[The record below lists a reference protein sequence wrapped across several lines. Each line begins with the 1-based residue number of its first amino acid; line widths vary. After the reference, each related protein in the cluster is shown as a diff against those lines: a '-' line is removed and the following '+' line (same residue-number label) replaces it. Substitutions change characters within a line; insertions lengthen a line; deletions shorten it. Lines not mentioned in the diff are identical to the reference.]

1 MQNNKTYLLLY
12 IRVILLSFL
21 LMMLS
26 GCDSDNNVMQ
36 EPVEPEEIVEA
47 EAELEPEEM
56 ISYINIEEQL
66 IKVEANPE
74 KGFYW
79 DYYLFIPDL
88 SIPVDSHLFLLVSP
102 NNTGTG
108 DKDIQVHDE
117 AALRDA
123 SSSWK
128 NSIARSIEVPLLVPV
143 FPREFGKYYTHQL
156 ERDVLLIRDGNLRRI
171 DLQLIAM
178 VEDARELLNSKG
190 LTTKEKILLNG
201 FSACGTFSIRFA
213 ILHPHLVRAVAAG
226 GLNGL
231 TTFPTAEW
239 DDKRLRYPTGIA
251 DLEEITGIIFD
262 LEQYKEVAQYLYMGS
277 LDDNDTIWDGAPY
290 LSGEDIKL
298 IRGITAEEVQERWAI
313 SQRIYK
319 ELGIPAEFKTYT
331 GVGHTLNDEMLND
344 VAVFFKKYIDE

>member
-1 MQNNKTYLLLY
+1 LHKKGSDDVQKKK
-12 IRVILLSFL
+12 ILLTFL
-21 LMMLS
+21 VVLVCYFLVMLS
-26 GCDSDNNVMQ
+26 GCDSNNNDMQ
-36 EPVEPEEIVEA
+36 EIVDPEEIVEA
-47 EAELEPEEM
+47 EAEPEEE

-171 DLQLIAM
+171 DLQLI
-178 VEDARELLNSKG
+178 S
-190 LTTKEKILLNG
+190 
-201 FSACGTFSIRFA
+201 
-213 ILHPHLVRAVAAG
+213 
-226 GLNGL
+226 
-231 TTFPTAEW
+231 
-239 DDKRLRYPTGIA
+239 
-251 DLEEITGIIFD
+251 
-262 LEQYKEVAQYLYMGS
+262 
-277 LDDNDTIWDGAPY
+277 
-290 LSGEDIKL
+290 
-298 IRGITAEEVQERWAI
+298 
-313 SQRIYK
+313 RIC
-319 ELGIPAEFKTYT
+319 LG
-331 GVGHTLNDEMLND
+331 
-344 VAVFFKKYIDE
+344 